1 MNVLFIYFKLKSLL
15 NVVLPGFMWVALP
28 LPTPY
33 VMYTSYYKKESNSFN
48 CIRVKELN
56 TLGKRFQYCVIII
69 P

>member
-48 CIRVKELN
+48 CI
-56 TLGKRFQYCVIII
+56 
-69 P
+69 